1 MIFFCLK
8 RKSYVFTTQIYHN
21 ILWTAFR
28 SVYQKLVVIILFF
41 TNTLGYSA
49 KTGFQ
54 VKFIRKKVNIL
65 LFYFIYWF
73 VTFSLFQMRY
83 WLRLLDSHLP
93 PPFCQVG
100 EWLARADDFIESDE
114 IPTVMNE
121 ETATIISRKLE
132 EHKVD
137 HLLKLVFLTSRKF

>member
-1 MIFFCLK
+1 MFSRLK
-8 RKSYVFTTQIYHN
+8 FITTYCELKWHTVQC
-21 ILWTAFR
+21 T
-28 SVYQKLVVIILFF
+28 KLVLIILFF

-54 VKFIRKKVNIL
+54 VKFNRKKL
-65 LFYFIYWF
+65 TYCYFIYWF

-137 HLLKLVFLTSRKF
+137 HFQISS

>member
-1 MIFFCLK
+1 
-8 RKSYVFTTQIYHN
+8 
-21 ILWTAFR
+21 
-28 SVYQKLVVIILFF
+28 
-41 TNTLGYSA
+41 
-49 KTGFQ
+49 
-54 VKFIRKKVNIL
+54 
-65 LFYFIYWF
+65 
-73 VTFSLFQMRY
+73 MRY

-137 HLLKLVFLTSRKF
+137 YFQISSQVSLLNFKEFLDIRSKSLYIFFLNQNTLFFTNVAKHIANSCI